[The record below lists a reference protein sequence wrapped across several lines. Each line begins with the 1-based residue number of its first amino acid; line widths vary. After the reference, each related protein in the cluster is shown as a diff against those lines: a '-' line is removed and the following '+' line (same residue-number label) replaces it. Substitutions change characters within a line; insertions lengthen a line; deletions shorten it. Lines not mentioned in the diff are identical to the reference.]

1 MAVPRGKHTKGKRN
15 DIRRNLFI
23 KEPNLV
29 SCPKCGKPKKP
40 HIVCPSCG
48 YYKNKEVI
56 NVLEKLTKKE
66 RKVKAKEMAVQE
78 KGKKKETRNKT
89 LSLKEL
95 SRKS

>member
-23 KEPNLV
+23 KEPGFV
-29 SCPKCGKPKKP
+29 SCSKCGKPKKP

-56 NVLEKLTKKE
+56 GMLEKMTKKE
-66 RKVKAKEMAVQE
+66 RKVKEKEMVDKEKQE
-78 KGKKKETRNKT
+78 SKT
-89 LSLKEL
+89 TKQPLSWKSM
-95 SRKS
+95 SRK

>member
-15 DIRRNLFI
+15 DIRRNIFI

-29 SCPKCGKPKKP
+29 SCSKCGKPKKS

-56 NVLEKLTKKE
+56 NLLERLTKKE
-66 RKVKAKEMAVQE
+66 KKIKEKEIAIKE
-78 KGKKKETRNKT
+78 KGDQKEKGNKSM
-89 LSLKEL
+89 SLKEL
-95 SRKS
+95 SRKP

>member
-23 KEPNLV
+23 KEPNLI
-29 SCPKCGKPKKP
+29 SCPKCGKPKKS
-40 HIVCPSCG
+40 HIICLSCG

-56 NVLEKLTKKE
+56 NLLERLTKKE
-66 RKVKAKEMAVQE
+66 KKAKEKEMAIKE
-78 KGKKKETRNKT
+78 KGDKKERENKPI
-89 LSLKEL
+89 SLKEL